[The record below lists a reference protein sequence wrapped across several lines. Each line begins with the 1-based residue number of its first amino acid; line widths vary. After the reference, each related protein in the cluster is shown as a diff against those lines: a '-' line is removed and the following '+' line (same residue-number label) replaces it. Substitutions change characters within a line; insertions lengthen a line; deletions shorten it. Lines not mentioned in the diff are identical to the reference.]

1 MGAGNAGA
9 ILAPEGAGTMP
20 VTTNK
25 SNAAL
30 WVIQGLLAA
39 LFLFAGGFKLALPLA
54 ALAKVSP
61 LPAAFLKF
69 IGVCE
74 VTGAVALI
82 LPGLLRIRTG
92 LTPLAAAGLVIIMI
106 GATVVT
112 VATQGAA
119 PAVLA
124 FDGLHPPAT
133 GARVRFAGG
142 KATVTDGPF
151 TEAKEVLGGYWM
163 IQVKSR
169 AEAIEW
175 AKRAPMQDGDIIEVR
190 QVQEISD
197 FPPDVQK
204 AAGR

>member
-1 MGAGNAGA
+1 
-9 ILAPEGAGTMP
+9 MP

-74 VTGAVALI
+74 VTGAVGLI
-82 LPGLLRIRTG
+82 LPGLLRIRTV

-106 GATVVT
+106 GATLVT

-119 PAVLA
+119 PAALPFCVGILA
-124 FDGLHPPAT
+124 
-133 GARVRFAGG
+133 
-142 KATVTDGPF
+142 ATV
-151 TEAKEVLGGYWM
+151 ALGRRRFLEQARYETV
-163 IQVKSR
+163 IARS
-169 AEAIEW
+169 
-175 AKRAPMQDGDIIEVR
+175 
-190 QVQEISD
+190 
-197 FPPDVQK
+197 
-204 AAGR
+204 